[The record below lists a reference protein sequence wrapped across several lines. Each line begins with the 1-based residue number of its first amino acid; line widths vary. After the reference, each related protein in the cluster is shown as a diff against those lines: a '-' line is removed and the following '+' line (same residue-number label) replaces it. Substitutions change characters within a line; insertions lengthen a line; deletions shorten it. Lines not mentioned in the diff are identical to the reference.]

1 MVAAAGPAALA
12 LGSVPFSEARGSR
25 AGTASP
31 GTELTAL
38 GGQGGSPGG
47 RLPRAQ
53 VPPPPPPPRAV
64 GRQGRQPVPGHGRGR
79 GGAPGDAGAPEGL
92 GGRVG
97 LWCQS
102 LQNCLQHCEPVI
114 MKHFTVFQRG
124 PL

>member
-47 RLPRAQ
+47 RLPRAPS
-53 VPPPPPPPRAV
+53 PPAPAPAPSCGTTGPAARPWARPRERW
-64 GRQGRQPVPGHGRGR
+64 GSG
-79 GGAPGDAGAPEGL
+79 
-92 GGRVG
+92 
-97 LWCQS
+97 
-102 LQNCLQHCEPVI
+102 
-114 MKHFTVFQRG
+114 
-124 PL
+124 